1 MAHHVPPSSSE
12 VRNVLSYIHN
22 STILYIMMCKLQPD
36 GNGLKDLPVEENILQ
51 QVVGILLWTVWIR

>member
-1 MAHHVPPSSSE
+1 
-12 VRNVLSYIHN
+12 
-22 STILYIMMCKLQPD
+22 MMCKLQPD